1 MTPET
6 PVDPPCDTIMYRIIR
21 RKDWFDP
28 DDDTRVKAEAFMR
41 RRPTTKSNGTHD
53 PGDDDGL
60 SVFDSFRIDA
70 DACIENELT
79 CHGLI
84 TLHTGVIRAL
94 GLTVIR
100 DPSDGRKLLI
110 PDMPLANPGDAAQEA
125 LLDAVAD
132 SARIVKKCK
141 WRKPD

>member
-1 MTPET
+1 
-6 PVDPPCDTIMYRIIR
+6 
-21 RKDWFDP
+21 
-28 DDDTRVKAEAFMR
+28 MR
-41 RRPTTKSNGTHD
+41 RRATIKADGRHD

-70 DACIENELT
+70 DACIQNELT
-79 CHGLI
+79 CHGLV
-84 TLHTGVIRAL
+84 TLHAGVVRGL

-100 DPSDGRKLLI
+100 DPSDERKLLI
-110 PDMPLANPGDAAQEA
+110 PDMPLANPGDATQEA

>member
-1 MTPET
+1 MTTLELRQRRSCAAAQRPNRT
-6 PVDPPCDTIMYRIIR
+6 ARMIR
-21 RKDWFDP
+21 
-28 DDDTRVKAEAFMR
+28 A
-41 RRPTTKSNGTHD
+41 TTTGF
-53 PGDDDGL
+53 L
-60 SVFDSFRIDA
+60 FFDSFRIDA